1 MKTRTSV
8 MLVSVVGLSLVLAG
22 VAGREQEAKQ
32 GKRVVG
38 PPLPPSPPSEMFVK
52 RMVMNRFTGIDEE
65 EVTKFMQTYFPLELN
80 EYRKLVTWKPD
91 DAMNML
97 TDLVQESLGLLQTKQ
112 RDAALFDRMMERK
125 ALQRKANRQ
134 AQTARMME
142 GSERKAH
149 EDELKQTVDRAF
161 VVRQK
166 LLQKDIAHME
176 RQLEKLKMLAEKRQE
191 NRDVIVARR
200 VGDLMGE
207 GEYLDW

>member
-8 MLVSVVGLSLVLAG
+8 MLAGVVGLCLFLAG
-22 VAGREQEAKQ
+22 IAGRAQEGKQ
-32 GKRVVG
+32 GKRAVG
-38 PPLPPSPPSEMFVK
+38 PPLPPSPPSDMFVK

-97 TDLVQESLGLLQTKQ
+97 TDLVQESLSLMQTKQ
-112 RDAALFDRMMERK
+112 RDEALFEMIMEKK
-125 ALQRKANRQ
+125 ALQRKADHQ
-134 AQTARMME
+134 AKTARMTK
-142 GSERKAH
+142 GAERKTH

-161 VVRQK
+161 DVRQK
-166 LLQKDIAHME
+166 LLQEDIAHME
-176 RQLEKLKMLAEKRQE
+176 QQLEKLKMLAEKRKE

-207 GEYLDW
+207 GEYLEW